1 MFAPLSSQLPLEVWG
16 GLLGHGKCP
25 VHEAGRARAPKAGSS
40 WCGDLREEREWEEL
54 CLLWVL

>member
-40 WCGDLREEREWEEL
+40 WCGDLRKEREWEEL
-54 CLLWVL
+54 CLL